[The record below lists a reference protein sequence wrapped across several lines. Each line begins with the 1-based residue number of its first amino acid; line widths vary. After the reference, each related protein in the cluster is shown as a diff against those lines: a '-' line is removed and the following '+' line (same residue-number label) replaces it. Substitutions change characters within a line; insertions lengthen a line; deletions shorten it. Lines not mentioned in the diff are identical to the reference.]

1 MINLEK
7 IKYKKCQ
14 PSNPPAPPSPS
25 PQTYTILRGPAP
37 APYFHP
43 LFLIFQIPLS
53 GRGNQNLFTPA
64 LKSGGRGEG
73 RGPNYVIYIQSL

>member
-14 PSNPPAPPSPS
+14 PSTPPPIPPPHPPS
-25 PQTYTILRGPAP
+25 PQTYTLLRESGP
-37 APYFHP
+37 APYFHL

-64 LKSGGRGEG
+64 LKRGG
-73 RGPNYVIYIQSL
+73 

>member
-7 IKYKKCQ
+7 VKYKKCQ
-14 PSNPPAPPSPS
+14 PSTPPPPATPS
-25 PQTYTILRGPAP
+25 PQTYTFLRRSAP

-53 GRGNQNLFTPA
+53 GRGNQKLFTPA
-64 LKSGGRGEG
+64 LKRGRGEG
-73 RGPNYVIYIQSL
+73 GPNYVIYIQSL

>member
-14 PSNPPAPPSPS
+14 PSTPPPS
-25 PQTYTILRGPAP
+25 PQTYTLLRGPAP

-43 LFLIFQIPLS
+43 LFLIFQISLS
-53 GRGNQNLFTPA
+53 GKGNKN
-64 LKSGGRGEG
+64 
-73 RGPNYVIYIQSL
+73 